1 MKIEIT
7 YSKKNG
13 AEVNL
18 IDVPKK
24 MDSVEIAAI
33 IEEAID
39 ALRGLQT
46 NLLPSMDHV

>member
-7 YSKKNG
+7 YTKKNG
-13 AEVNL
+13 AVVNL

-24 MDSVEIAAI
+24 MENVEIAAI

-46 NLLPSMDHV
+46 NLLPSNDHL